1 MTLIL
6 AMILDAAFGEDDNLR
21 FGLRHPVVVIGDLL
35 TWFERHLNH
44 GNHRR
49 LKGMLALLLLLAIGL
64 AVPIAVSLWMYGW
77 VVEILIAAIL
87 IAHTSLVDHV
97 KAVANGL
104 RQSLADGRRA
114 VSMIVGRDPESLD
127 EAGVARAAIESAAEN
142 FSDGVVAPI
151 FWFAVAGLP
160 GIAAYK
166 IVNTA
171 DSMIGHRNDRYL
183 EFGWASA
190 RLDDLLNIIPA
201 RLTGFL
207 FAVVSGNKATVP
219 VMFRDAPGHRSPNAG
234 WPESAMAALLGVALA
249 GPRQYGDQIVDDPYM
264 NAEGRRETTADDI
277 DRTIIILWRAWS
289 LMLGLAIV
297 YTALFWRPL

>member
-1 MTLIL
+1 
-6 AMILDAAFGEDDNLR
+6 
-21 FGLRHPVVVIGDLL
+21 
-35 TWFERHLNH
+35 
-44 GNHRR
+44 
-49 LKGMLALLLLLAIGL
+49 
-64 AVPIAVSLWMYGW
+64 
-77 VVEILIAAIL
+77 
-87 IAHTSLVDHV
+87 
-97 KAVANGL
+97 VANGL
-104 RQSLADGRRA
+104 RQSLADGRHS

-151 FWFAVAGLP
+151 FWYAVAGLP

-171 DSMIGHRNDRYL
+171 DSMIGHCNDRYL

-190 RLDDLLNIIPA
+190 RLDDVLNVIPA

-207 FAVVSGNKATVP
+207 FAAVSGNKAAVP

-249 GPRQYGDQIVDDPYM
+249 GPRQYGDQVVDDPYM
-264 NAEGRRETTADDI
+264 NAEGRREATADDI
-277 DRTIIILWRAWS
+277 YRAISILWRAWF
-289 LMLGLAIV
+289 LMLGLAIA

>member
-6 AMILDAAFGEDDNLR
+6 AMIVDALLGEDSRLR
-21 FGLRHPVVVIGDLL
+21 LGFRHPVVAIGDLL
-35 TWFERHLNH
+35 GWLEHRLNH
-44 GNHRR
+44 GGHKRQ
-49 LKGMLALLLLLAIGL
+49 KGVLALLVLLTAGL
-64 AVPIAVSLWMYGW
+64 AVPVLITLWTHGW
-77 VVEILIAAIL
+77 VLEILGAAIL
-87 IAHTSLVDHV
+87 IAHKSLIDHV
-97 KAVANGL
+97 RAVADGL
-104 RQSLADGRRA
+104 RHSLDDGRLA
-114 VSMIVGRDPESLD
+114 VSMIVGRDPDSLD

-151 FWFAVAGLP
+151 FWFAVGGLP

-171 DSMIGHRNDRYL
+171 DSMIGYRNERYL

-190 RLDDLLNIIPA
+190 RLDDVLNFVPA

-207 FAVVSGNKATVP
+207 FAAASTNKAAVT

-264 NAEGRRETTADDI
+264 NEGARRDATADDI
-277 DRTIIILWRAWS
+277 ARAIDVLWRAWG
-289 LMLGLAIV
+289 LMLILAI
-297 YTALFWRPL
+297 AHSLLFWRPL

>member
-1 MTLIL
+1 
-6 AMILDAAFGEDDNLR
+6 MILDAAFGEDDNLR
-21 FGLRHPVVVIGDLL
+21 FGLRHPVVVVGDLL
-35 TWFERHLNH
+35 TWFERGLNH

-49 LKGMLALLLLLAIGL
+49 LKGILALLSLLAIGL

-77 VVEILIAAIL
+77 VLEILIAAIL

-104 RQSLADGRRA
+104 RQSLADGRHS

-151 FWFAVAGLP
+151 FWYAVAGLP

-171 DSMIGHRNDRYL
+171 DSMIGHCNDRYL

-190 RLDDLLNIIPA
+190 RLDDVLNVIPA

-207 FAVVSGNKATVP
+207 FAAVSGNKAAVP

-264 NAEGRRETTADDI
+264 NAEGRRDATADDI
-277 DRTIIILWRAWS
+277 DRAISILWRAWF
-289 LMLGLAIV
+289 LMLGLAIA